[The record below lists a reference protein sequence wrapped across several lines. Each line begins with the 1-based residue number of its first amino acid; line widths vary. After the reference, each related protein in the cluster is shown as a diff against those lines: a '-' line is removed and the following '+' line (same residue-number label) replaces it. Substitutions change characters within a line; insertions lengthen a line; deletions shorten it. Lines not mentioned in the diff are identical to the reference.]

1 MITATLTRQ
10 KDDGQCTLGTLVF
23 STGQTFKTIERP
35 WLNNQRQVSC
45 IPPGTYTCVPHGWE
59 PNATVREKKAY
70 LLLGTEPRTAIL
82 IHPANW
88 AAQLMGCIAPGMS
101 SGILGGKPAV
111 LSSQAAMASIRQIVG
126 QNKFQLTIKGM

>member
-10 KDDGQCTLGTLVF
+10 KDDGKATLGTLTF
-23 STGQTFKTIERP
+23 STGQVFKTIERP

-88 AAQLMGCIAPGMS
+88 ADQLMGCIAPGMS
-101 SGILGGKPAV
+101 SGILSGKPAV
-111 LSSQAAMASIRQIVG
+111 LSSQAAMAAICQIVG
-126 QNKFQLTIKGM
+126 QNKFQLTIQGV